1 MHSRSARGWRRLC
14 SLRRWPRVSGK
25 SRPFAS
31 SCDLSAPRGLTAGRE
46 MALNNHTTLFL
57 NYLISVFQRSDQRC
71 VYQATSP
78 ASAAS
83 PSSRTRS
90 RTTCLPL
97 PTVAPLLG
105 VNASRWRGRA
115 KWTSLVA
122 SSGGIGPAR
131 PWAAACPSG
140 EPSAARAAAVATGG
154 MSFDDAPAPAP
165 GDRDHAPGD
174 LVPVLGGAAHGP
186 VPALARALARALGG
200 LGGRGGHAR
209 QDPVRDPAPGTVAT
223 GSTGHR
229 GTVGGATPGHGPARV
244 ATVLARLQQ

>member
-1 MHSRSARGWRRLC
+1 MAKGLREIATFRLQ
-14 SLRRWPRVSGK
+14 L
-25 SRPFAS
+25 RPFGPS
-31 SCDLSAPRGLTAGRE
+31 RVCETAGAGDGSQQPHNAVPE
-46 MALNNHTTLFL
+46 LPDLC
-57 NYLISVFQRSDQRC
+57 FQRSDQRC

-186 VPALARALARALGG
+186 VPALARALVCHPRWAGKLAAHGVVCGVTGG
-200 LGGRGGHAR
+200 VLQCIFDVGHLLR
-209 QDPVRDPAPGTVAT
+209 FSLRLDLSPPSSVVA
-223 GSTGHR
+223 SSPSSR
-229 GTVGGATPGHGPARV
+229 
-244 ATVLARLQQ
+244 